1 MLRIMPGMPILGKV
15 GITRDKNSL
24 LSAWEQTHL
33 FSYLHMTKKKKK
45 QEQPTQTQKKKSEER
60 Q

>member
-1 MLRIMPGMPILGKV
+1 MLRIMPGMPIMGKV
-15 GITRDKNSL
+15 GITQDKNSL

-33 FSYLHMTKKKKK
+33 FSHDKKTK